1 MTITA
6 GPGAAPAP
14 VASAPVAAAPVGL
27 DADSLKIMLEAI
39 TDYIRDAIPDARL
52 LQLDH
57 DDECPID
64 VVRGMCSD
72 ELGIQLL
79 FIPEEYGGMGGDT
92 IDVYRVCEQMA
103 RCDVGVATSVLATF
117 LGSDPIF
124 VGATPEQ
131 KSQWLTEIAER
142 GVLYAY
148 GATEPE
154 AGSDLAALKTTAT
167 PVLTGDVV
175 TGYRLSGRKQWISNG
190 GVADKYTILAS
201 APGGPSWFV
210 LDRGTEGFTQ
220 NKPEDKHGIRL
231 SNTAALF
238 LDGAIVPAA
247 NLVGG
252 VEGQGLIQAQKVFGY
267 TRLMVAAF
275 GLGGGWSALDRAIAY
290 STTRI
295 QGGAPLA
302 QKQGYTHKL
311 IVPHAVRLEAARAF
325 IESVGARIDAG
336 EGTDGALNTEGAIAK
351 YLATEAGNMAADAAI
366 QAHGGYGYT
375 REYMVEKIK
384 RDVRI
389 TTIYEG
395 TSEIMEMT
403 IARDR
408 WQQHLKSG
416 GRYYAVAAER
426 LRELDARRPE
436 VGAGVA
442 ALACGAL
449 GSVLEACRVGRLT
462 RNQHVLLRLGE
473 LIAYAEGAGCLAGRA
488 ATALDGGLP
497 EKADH
502 RFTGQALA
510 AMSRVF
516 ARDAAQKV
524 ACDGLRLVIGADG
537 AAAGSGTP
545 PLAGLELDAILAAQ
559 AGLLTDMD
567 LVADALYGR
576 GSPPHPTAHATGGM

>member
-1 MTITA
+1 MTAISSPNSTTVSA
-6 GPGAAPAP
+6 G
-14 VASAPVAAAPVGL
+14 VDL
-27 DADSLKIMLEAI
+27 DTLNMTLEAI
-39 TDYIRDAIPDARL
+39 RGYVSHALPDEKL
-52 LQLDH
+52 LELDH
-57 DDECPID
+57 NDVCPLD

-79 FIPEEYGGMGGDT
+79 FIPEEYGGMGGNT
-92 IDVYRVCEQMA
+92 VDVYRVCEQMA
-103 RCDVGVATSVLATF
+103 RLDVGVATSVLATF

-124 VGATPEQ
+124 VGGTSEQ
-131 KSQWLTEIAER
+131 RRDWLTEIAER

-154 AGSDLAALKTTAT
+154 AGSDLAALRTTAKR
-167 PVLTGDVV
+167 VMSEGQL

-190 GVADKYTILAS
+190 GIADKYTILAS

-210 LDRGTEGFTQ
+210 LERGTKGFTQ
-220 NKPEDKHGIRL
+220 NRPEDKHGIRL

-238 LDGAIVPAA
+238 LDDAFVPVG

-295 QGGAPLA
+295 QGGGPLSE
-302 QKQGYTHKL
+302 KQGFTHKL
-311 IVPHAVRLEAARAF
+311 IVPHAVRLEAARAV
-325 IESVGARIDAG
+325 IEAVAARIDAG
-336 EGTDGALNTEGAIAK
+336 EGADGALNTEGAIAK
-351 YLATEAGNMAADAAI
+351 YTATEAGNLAADAAI

-375 REYMVEKIK
+375 RDYLVEKIK

-408 WQQHLKSG
+408 WQQHLKSA
-416 GRYYAVAAER
+416 GRYYRDRAAA
-426 LRELDARRPE
+426 LRALHARHPD
-436 VGAGVA
+436 VGAETA
-442 ALACGAL
+442 ALACDAL
-449 GSVLEACRVGRLT
+449 AGVLEACRVGRLT

-473 LIAYAEGAGCLAGRA
+473 LIAAPEVAGWFAERA
-488 ATALDGGLP
+488 ATAIEGNLP

-502 RFTGQALA
+502 RFDATALA

-516 ARDAAQKV
+516 ARDAAHKV
-524 ACDGLRLVIGADG
+524 ACDGMRWVTGAG
-537 AAAGSGTP
+537 GT
-545 PLAGLELDAILAAQ
+545 LMNADLGLGVRAAQ
-559 AGLLTDMD
+559 AGLIPDMD
-567 LVADALYGR
+567 YVADALYGR
-576 GSPPHPTAHATGGM
+576 ASAG